1 MIEYDEWNQERFDE
15 WQAPVD
21 LGFRDG
27 LMSVDFHRSVV
38 PSGAF
43 PEVEIGSSSD
53 EDAPPVPLSAQLARE
68 NHQLRTRV
76 NALVAQSKS
85 VDQRNA
91 SLKQQLSKYRHS
103 FASRIKNLFK

>member
-1 MIEYDEWNQERFDE
+1 MMEYDEWNQERFDE
-15 WQAPVD
+15 WQTPID

-27 LMSVDFHRSVV
+27 PMSEDFHRSAV
-38 PSGAF
+38 PPGAF

-53 EDAPPVPLSAQLARE
+53 EDAPPVPPSAQLTRE

-85 VDQRNA
+85 VEQQNT
-91 SLKQQLSKYRHS
+91 SLKQQLGKYKDS